1 MPLDRTDRILLYLA
15 ALTFVAGPLA
25 VVSRLIF

>member
-1 MPLDRTDRILLYLA
+1 MPLDRTDFLLLTLA
-15 ALTFVAGPLA
+15 ALFLAGPLA

>member
-1 MPLDRTDRILLYLA
+1 MPLDRTDLILLYLA
-15 ALTFVAGPLA
+15 ALFMAGPLA